1 MRPLAMVV
9 LTPLV
14 VGMIA
19 CASSGGVRQA
29 PRRHDASLITRD
41 EIMRSGATD
50 AWDALHRVGSFLNLT
65 ERRGQIAAT
74 YRGRASLLVNPEVLV
89 VIDDVMMLDLASL
102 REVQADSIA
111 WIRVMSG
118 AEGTPL
124 YGSAGGNGVIV
135 VRTRLP
141 DRR

>member
-1 MRPLAMVV
+1 MRPSAMVV

-14 VGMIA
+14 AGMIA
-19 CASSGGVRQA
+19 CASSGAVRQV
-29 PRRHDASLITRD
+29 PSRQDASLITQN

-50 AWDALHRVGSFLNLT
+50 AWDALHRAGSFLNLT

-74 YRGRASLLVNPEVLV
+74 FRGRASLLANPEVLV

-102 REVQADSIA
+102 REVQAERIA
-111 WIRVMSG
+111 WIRVLSG
-118 AEGTPL
+118 AEGTTL
-124 YGSAGGNGVIV
+124 YGTAGGNGVIV

-141 DRR
+141 DWR